1 MRGSLSRRVTRV
13 ERGLARIAR
22 AVERRSQE
30 GQAPSDWRRLEEEVW
45 SLVQE
50 ACSLSQA
57 AKSKGDI
64 RTSQA
69 CVGMALRGLAL
80 LGRLRRERELE
91 EIRALVE
98 RMEGGSG

>member
-1 MRGSLSRRVTRV
+1 MRGSLIRTVTRV
-13 ERGLARIAR
+13 ERRLARLAKAI
-22 AVERRSQE
+22 ERRPQE
-30 GQAPSDWRRLEEEVW
+30 KQAPSDWRRIEDEVW
-45 SLVQE
+45 ALVQE

-64 RTSQA
+64 RASQA
-69 CVGMALRGLAL
+69 CVGIALRGLAL
-80 LGRLRRERELE
+80 LGRLKRERELE